1 MQSICERKSLLNL
14 CNRSSKTH
22 KDLLFHQAV
31 SEYSWAISWVF
42 LRALNL
48 SSQRISGECGWSVTR
63 HASDGDGRGPSRIQ
77 ENLPSKKYSENQQ
90 KQQLQIND
98 HASLSTKQR
107 SHSPNSLLSFQFHHK
122 VWQAT
127 VSLRLLEKS

>member
-1 MQSICERKSLLNL
+1 MRVERDPTRVGRR
-14 CNRSSKTH
+14 RSW
-22 KDLLFHQAV
+22 
-31 SEYSWAISWVF
+31 SESD
-42 LRALNL
+42 
-48 SSQRISGECGWSVTR
+48 SGERQWSAV
-63 HASDGDGRGPSRIQ
+63 AVEEPPPQ
-77 ENLPSKKYSENQQ
+77 WLPSKKYSENQQ